1 VGRGTSGLLEVA
13 PTLSSREGDGPD
25 DHALVARVRRGDDR
39 AFESLYGRYHR
50 RIHAY
55 VLGMCKD
62 HARAEDITQ
71 EVFVSALRRMRETER
86 PIAFKPWVYEI
97 AKNACI
103 DHFRRSRRAEEVSLE
118 ADDALAPADYGRL
131 VGAGPTPEAAVVV
144 KQDLDNLCGAFGGL
158 SDVHHEILV
167 MRELEGLSYREIGE
181 RLGMSRPAV
190 ESTLFRAR
198 RRLGEEYDELVSGER
213 CLRIGGII
221 ASASRGRIGTRAARQ
236 LTRHVAHCQGCR
248 REALEAGLD
257 PATLRR
263 PLRKRV
269 AAKVAGVLPFPILRR
284 GGGHADPS
292 PGWVAHLA
300 SLSDQIGPGWS
311 KAAAAAAVLLA
322 GLGAG
327 AGTKVIAETGH
338 AKQRPA
344 AAADA
349 RTAPARPAP
358 ARHSTR
364 GASAAPAVSS
374 ARHPARLEPAAR
386 RSGREIAKVTAEGTE
401 RSSAAASTPREG
413 PSAASG
419 GRSDSSAPPT
429 TSSRAGD
436 AVRQVANAPKAA
448 ATPVAAPAPAAA
460 RPVADA
466 VEQVANA
473 TTQAAAD
480 TATQAVG
487 TATRAIGAT
496 TEAARSVLTPAT
508 QAVDR
513 ATDGATAPVTSAVRG
528 ATRDVTGAVD
538 ALAG

>member
-1 VGRGTSGLLEVA
+1 VGRGTSGLLEAA
-13 PTLSSREGDGPD
+13 PTLGSRDGDGPD
-25 DHALVARVRRGDDR
+25 DHALVAGVRRGDDR
-39 AFESLYGRYHR
+39 AFESLYARYQR
-50 RIHAY
+50 RIYAY

-86 PIAFKPWVYEI
+86 PIAFKPWIYEI

-103 DHFRRSRRAEEVSLE
+103 DQFRRSRRAEEVSLQ

-131 VGAGPTPEAAVVV
+131 VGPGPTPEAAVVV

-213 CLRIGGII
+213 CLRIAGII
-221 ASASRGRIGTRAARQ
+221 ATAAHGRIGARAARQ

-263 PLRKRV
+263 PLRTRV
-269 AAKVAGVLPFPILRR
+269 AAKVAGLLPFPILRR
-284 GGGHADPS
+284 GAGHGEAT
-292 PGWVAHLA
+292 PGWAAHLG
-300 SLSDQIGPGWS
+300 SFSDQIGPGWS

-327 AGTKVIAETGH
+327 AGTKVVADAGH

-344 AAADA
+344 ATATAKPPSTPTATRPVAAK
-349 RTAPARPAP
+349 
-358 ARHSTR
+358 
-364 GASAAPAVSS
+364 PAVHG
-374 ARHPARLEPAAR
+374 AALPARLHSAAR
-386 RSGREIAKVTAEGTE
+386 RTRTTAATGLGP
-401 RSSAAASTPREG
+401 RSRTTAAPHSTAAA
-413 PSAASG
+413 PSAT
-419 GRSDSSAPPT
+419 DT
-429 TSSRAGD
+429 
-436 AVRQVANAPKAA
+436 VRQAAGKPKSVSA
-448 ATPVAAPAPAAA
+448 PVAAPTPAAA
-460 RPVADA
+460 RPVADT
-466 VEQVANA
+466 VKSVTDA
-473 TTQAAAD
+473 TTEVAAD
-480 TATQAVG
+480 TTAKAVDTVANTVDTAKQAVP
-487 TATRAIGAT
+487 
-496 TEAARSVLTPAT
+496 SVVTPAT
-508 QAVDR
+508 QAVDS
-513 ATDGATAPVTSAVRG
+513 ATAGATKPVTDTVRG
-528 ATRDVTGAVD
+528 ATGDVTGAVGG
-538 ALAG
+538 LTG